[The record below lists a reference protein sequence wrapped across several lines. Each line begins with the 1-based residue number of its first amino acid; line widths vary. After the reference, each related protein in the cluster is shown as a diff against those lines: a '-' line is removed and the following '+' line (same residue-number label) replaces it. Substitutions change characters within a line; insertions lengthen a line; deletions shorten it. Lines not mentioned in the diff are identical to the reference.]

1 ALTVGRFAPNMLDEL
16 NASVA
21 NQASDK
27 AQFQNFAS
35 YQQNE
40 LYTVQLASGSLA
52 DRVNST
58 KQIVLQA
65 QARNASLAGIVQPDE
80 WFGNV
85 TETIGKVHHV
95 EDGLVSQAVHRA
107 QALRK
112 RAIISAIA
120 IGSAVLLVLIIALLF
135 TVIVGRSM
143 VRPLRRLRAGA
154 LEVAGVRLP
163 ET

>member
-1 ALTVGRFAPNMLDEL
+1 
-16 NASVA
+16 
-21 NQASDK
+21 
-27 AQFQNFAS
+27 
-35 YQQNE
+35 
-40 LYTVQLASGSLA
+40 
-52 DRVNST
+52 
-58 KQIVLQA
+58 
-65 QARNASLAGIVQPDE
+65 QPDE

-154 LEVAGVRLP
+154 LEVAGRGGLRAAEAGCLSLCAGGLSGRARACRSMGSRL
-163 ET
+163 T